1 MELEYNASG
10 VKHLLWFVET
20 RETARLLKEKTP
32 EEARTIVLEENLY
45 QQRDRSRIVN
55 EYNCIQRRIHAVPE
69 KLIDLL
75 LRTDVSTA
83 KLIVLVSAMATDRLL
98 FEMVYEVYR
107 PKIRLG
113 EDALKDS
120 DLNIFFSSKAGQSDL
135 IAGWTEATIKK
146 LKGTYAKILAE
157 AGLLRIKGRN
167 DREILRVYVD
177 PELRQVLLSEGM
189 SSYYFAMTGEQ

>member
-69 KLIDLL
+69 RLINLL

-107 PKIRLG
+107 PKIRLEG
-113 EDALKDS
+113 ET
-120 DLNIFFSSKAGQSDL
+120 
-135 IAGWTEATIKK
+135 TEKYSGCMSTPNC
-146 LKGTYAKILAE
+146 
-157 AGLLRIKGRN
+157 GR
-167 DREILRVYVD
+167 
-177 PELRQVLLSEGM
+177 S
-189 SSYYFAMTGEQ
+189 F

>member
-1 MELEYNASG
+1 ML
-10 VKHLLWFVET
+10 V
-20 RETARLLKEKTP
+20 LLKEKTP

-120 DLNIFFSSKAGQSDL
+120 DLNIFFSSKADQSDL

-189 SSYYFAMTGEQ
+189 SAYYFAMTGEQ

>member
-32 EEARTIVLEENLY
+32 EEAHTIVLEENLY

-69 KLIDLL
+69 RLINLL

-83 KLIVLVSAMATDRLL
+83 KLSVLVSAMATDRLL
-98 FEMVYEVYR
+98 FEIVYELYR
-107 PKIRLG
+107 LKIRLG